1 MRVAAVDAAAEAA
14 GIIPGITLADARALM
29 PALTVV
35 PSDAVADAR
44 ELAAL
49 ADWCGRYSP
58 WTCSDSS
65 AGEGGNG
72 LWIDITGCAH
82 LFGNEEAMLADLI
95 ARLERIGYSARAAL
109 ADSAGAA
116 WTVARFASPS
126 KHESWHVIAPGQTQA
141 TLAGFSIAGLRLPA
155 EAVATLERLGLKT
168 IGDLDAAPR
177 ATLAARFGKD
187 LVVRL
192 DQAMGRCR
200 EPISPRQ
207 PAASIQARAVFAEP
221 IGHLDDVERATRQLT
236 EKACIDLGRI
246 QHGARKLV
254 LAVYRVDGKMVTV
267 GVGTSRPVRDPQHLM
282 RLFNEHLD
290 KLDLGFGADVMALF
304 VTVSDP
310 LEADQLT
317 LKNQRSN
324 VRFHKSPPPRT
335 FPERPPPWQRQE
347 RTGKSTAI
355 RDSVRRAARADRG
368 ESPSLLSD
376 ADVEAAIGHL
386 AEPAAPLTSAPK
398 VTVTPTA
405 PILSEADVEAAIDQL
420 TDRLGNRLGADN
432 VVRFAPH
439 ASYLPERA
447 VVAFSPIG
455 SSHGA
460 RPASAKPDPTLD
472 IEIPWTRGMPRP
484 LSLFL
489 RPEPIDAVAP
499 VPDDPP
505 VLFRWRKQLH
515 RVAWAEGPERLGTEW
530 WREVGL
536 SAMPEALRTRDY
548 FRVEDTS
555 GRRFWL
561 YRNGLYRQ
569 SAAAPILVVSDRDAE
584 PEKPHS
590 NERRH
595 VTAAPKTVPQAATK
609 FEPSNHSAV
618 AARPAAAEI
627 VVDSAPTWFVH
638 GLFA

>member
-14 GIIPGITLADARALM
+14 GIIPGITLADARALV
-29 PALTVV
+29 PALAVA
-35 PSDAVADAR
+35 PCDAVADTR

-58 WTCSDSS
+58 WTSSDSS
-65 AGEGGNG
+65 SSEGGAG

-82 LFGNEEAMLADLI
+82 LFGGEEALLDDLI
-95 ARLERIGYSARAAL
+95 ARLERIGYCARAAL

-116 WTVARFASPS
+116 WSVARFASPTQH
-126 KHESWHVIAPGQTQA
+126 KSWHIIAPGQAQA
-141 TLAGFSIAGLRLPA
+141 ALANIPIAGLRLAA
-155 EAVATLERLGLKT
+155 EAVVTLERLGLKT
-168 IGDLDAAPR
+168 IGDLEAAPR
-177 ATLAARFGKD
+177 ATLAARFGKG

-207 PAASIQARAVFAEP
+207 SVASIQARVVFAEP
-221 IGHLDDVERATRQLT
+221 IGHIDDVERATRQLI
-236 EKACIDLGRI
+236 EKACIDLGRL

-254 LAVYRVDGKMVTV
+254 LAVYRVDGKMVSA
-267 GVGTSRPVRDPQHLM
+267 GVGTSRAVRDPQHLM
-282 RLFNEHLD
+282 RLFGEHLD

-304 VTVSDP
+304 VTASDP
-310 LEADQLT
+310 LDADQLK

-324 VRFHKSPPPRT
+324 VRFRQPPPSVQPPPFRGKT
-335 FPERPPPWQRQE
+335 TKVTANPDRPPPWQSSE
-347 RTGKSTAI
+347 RIGGNAAT
-355 RDSVRRAARADRG
+355 RDLRRRADNDDH
-368 ESPSLLSD
+368 E
-376 ADVEAAIGHL
+376 
-386 AEPAAPLTSAPK
+386 
-398 VTVTPTA
+398 TPYS
-405 PILSEADVEAAIDQL
+405 ILSEADVETALGQLSEPDPTAIEWDESQSLNRPALSEAEVESAIDRL
-420 TDRLGNRLGADN
+420 TDRLGNRLGADS
-432 VVRFAPH
+432 VVRFAPC

-447 VVAFSPIG
+447 VRAFSPLA
-455 SSHGA
+455 A
-460 RPASAKPDPTLD
+460 RESAKPDSTID

-484 LSLFL
+484 LCLFL

-515 RVAWAEGPERLGTEW
+515 RIAWAEGPERLGTEW
-530 WREVGL
+530 WREAGL
-536 SAMPEALRTRDY
+536 SAMPESLRTRDY
-548 FRVEDTS
+548 FRVEDTA

-569 SAAAPILVVSDRDAE
+569 SAAAPILVVTERGAE

-590 NERRH
+590 HERKH
-595 VTAAPKTVPQAATK
+595 LTGVPK
-609 FEPSNHSAV
+609 FEAPDV
-618 AARPAAAEI
+618 PTPGARPPAGGAR
-627 VVDSAPTWFVH
+627 APTWFVH